1 MQLGG
6 DGDCTLYSEAP
17 STGAGSG
24 IGAGCCAAAGSGLD
38 GSCCG
43 GAGGDL
49 EASVAH
55 REDFIL
61 AS

>member
-1 MQLGG
+1 MRLGG
-6 DGDCTLYSEAP
+6 DGDCTLYSEVL

-24 IGAGCCAAAGSGLD
+24 IGAGCCAVAGSGLD
-38 GSCCG
+38 GSCCS
-43 GAGGDL
+43 GAGGNL

-55 REDFIL
+55 REDFIF